1 MVRVDSAT
9 PVSRL
14 RHCLRQ
20 GGAQLVVKPKP
31 AYEGRSWR
39 EMLAKVRGRP
49 ASLQGAAARSALCRR
64 LPPAPL
70 CARADCT
77 EPDLSFLWMGDPN
90 GMYFA
95 ALLVKPSPSGVLR
108 AYQAAEIY
116 NMNEDICR
124 SSDTGQLMCATKGVE
139 VLRPTPTSV
148 TVQADYF
155 ASAGRFCNDA
165 GSDQA
170 WLFDSEGVALAL
182 LLMPRGW
189 LSRGRVA
196 LDDARVAVS
205 VEPDCSATATPA
217 DFAEL
222 PADGGASTSWN
233 P

>member
-1 MVRVDSAT
+1 
-9 PVSRL
+9 
-14 RHCLRQ
+14 
-20 GGAQLVVKPKP
+20 
-31 AYEGRSWR
+31 
-39 EMLAKVRGRP
+39 
-49 ASLQGAAARSALCRR
+49 
-64 LPPAPL
+64 
-70 CARADCT
+70 
-77 EPDLSFLWMGDPN
+77 MGDPN

-95 ALLVKPSPSGVLR
+95 ALLVKPDSSGVLR

-124 SSDTGQLMCATKGVE
+124 SSDTGQLMCATKGVQL
-139 VLRPTPTSV
+139 LRPTPTSV

-182 LLMPRGW
+182 LLVPRGW
-189 LSRGRVA
+189 RSRARVA
-196 LDDARVAVS
+196 IDDAQVAVS

-222 PADGGASTSWN
+222 PADDGARTSWN